1 MIDIGANLINKSFR
15 DDCDEV
21 IQRAVSSGVNKM
33 IVTGTS
39 VDVSEKAFEFTKQ
52 YEGILYSTAGIHP
65 HDAKTF
71 SEESLNKLKE
81 LHSHKAVVAVGE
93 CGLDFNRDF
102 SPRDI
107 QEECFRQQVK
117 LAVELKKPL
126 FLHQRDA
133 HEKFMKVLSDY
144 DLSDVPVVVHC
155 FTGTEPEAMDYLQA
169 GYFIGITGWI
179 CDERRGFHIKEFVS
193 KIPLDKLM
201 IETDCPYLLPRNL
214 RPKPKKGRNE
224 PAFLGHIAAEVAQC
238 YEIDVEEFKKATTK
252 TACSFFALA

>member
-1 MIDIGANLINKSFR
+1 MIDIGANFINKSFR

-21 IQRAVSSGVNKM
+21 IQRAVASGVEKI

-39 VDVSEKAFEFTKQ
+39 VSVSEKSLELAQK
-52 YEGILYSTAGIHP
+52 YPGVLYSTAGIHP

-71 SEESLNKLKE
+71 NADSLNTLRKLLE
-81 LHSHKAVVAVGE
+81 SETVVAVGE

-102 SPRDI
+102 SPRDQ
-107 QEECFRQQVK
+107 QEECFRQLVA
-117 LAVELKKPL
+117 LAVELEKPL

-133 HEKFMKVLSDY
+133 HEKFMEVLADF
-144 DLSDVPVVVHC
+144 DLSKSPVVVHC
-155 FTGTEPEAMDYLQA
+155 FTGTEEEAVACLEA
-169 GYFIGITGWI
+169 GFYIGITGWI
-179 CDERRGFHIKEFVS
+179 CDERRGYHLKEFVS

-224 PAFLGHIAAEVAQC
+224 PAFLGHIAAEIAEC
-238 YEIDVEEFKKATTK
+238 YQMPVEEFNKAVLATTK
-252 TACSFFALA
+252 KFFALA

>member
-1 MIDIGANLINKSFR
+1 MIDIGVNFINRSFR
-15 DDCDEV
+15 NDCDEV
-21 IQRAVSSGVNKM
+21 IQRAVSSGVEKM
-33 IVTGTS
+33 VVTGTS
-39 VDVSEKAFEFTKQ
+39 VEISEKSLDLAKK
-52 YEGILYSTAGIHP
+52 YPGVLYSTAGIHP

-71 SEESLNKLKE
+71 NSDSLDKLKE
-81 LHSHKAVVAVGE
+81 LHSHKEVVAVGE

-107 QEECFRQQVK
+107 QEECFRQHVQ
-117 LAVELKKPL
+117 LATELKKPL

-133 HEKFMKVLSDY
+133 HEKFMEVMADF

-155 FTGTEPEAMDYLQA
+155 FTGLEEEAMDYVKQ
-169 GYFIGITGWI
+169 GWHIGITGWI
-179 CDERRGFHIKEFVS
+179 CDERRGFHLKEFVG

-224 PAFLGHIAAEVAQC
+224 PAFLGHIAAEIAQC
-238 YEIDVEEFKKATTK
+238 YEMNEEEFKKAVTETSR
-252 TACSFFALA
+252 SFFALA